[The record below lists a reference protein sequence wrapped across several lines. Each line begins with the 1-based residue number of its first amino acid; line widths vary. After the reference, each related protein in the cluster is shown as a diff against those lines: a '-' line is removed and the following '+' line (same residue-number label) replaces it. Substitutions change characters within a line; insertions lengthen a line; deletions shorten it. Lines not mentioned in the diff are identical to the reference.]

1 MLPSNGPLILIVS
14 LTCEEEK
21 DHHSH
26 FTEQQIKSSRRQP
39 EQVTRSTSIW
49 LLNIPQERHI
59 FQFLQVFSGCTS
71 QKHRACTL
79 SSIEHLWPRLYE
91 HLFFFNYRPH
101 MLSLPS
107 PPTPLSTTL
116 LRIFCFVSSCV
127 CWGGGSFVSLWNISC
142 QKGKKLTAIISVWVH
157 FSCHKG
163 KRKKRKK
170 KNNKSRRKSHWQKG
184 KRKRR
189 KEVKEKG
196 REGRIKEGAG
206 RKGDRKTGLLTRT
219 MLISLVP
226 HPRGPEEPKR
236 TVFIGKVCWNR
247 RVFTL

>member
-127 CWGGGSFVSLWNISC
+127 CWGGGVFCVTLKHFLSKREEADCN
-142 QKGKKLTAIISVWVH
+142 H
-157 FSCHKG
+157 FSLG
-163 KRKKRKK
+163 
-170 KNNKSRRKSHWQKG
+170 SLQLPQ
-184 KRKRR
+184 R
-189 KEVKEKG
+189 KEKKE
-196 REGRIKEGAG
+196 
-206 RKGDRKTGLLTRT
+206 
-219 MLISLVP
+219 
-226 HPRGPEEPKR
+226 EEK
-236 TVFIGKVCWNR
+236 K
-247 RVFTL
+247 